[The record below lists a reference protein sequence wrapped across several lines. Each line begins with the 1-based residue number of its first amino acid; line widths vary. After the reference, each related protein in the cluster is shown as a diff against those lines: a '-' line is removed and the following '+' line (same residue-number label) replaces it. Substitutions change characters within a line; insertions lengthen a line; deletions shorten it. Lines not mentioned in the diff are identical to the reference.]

1 MTSASG
7 ATEPIAR
14 FVGVS
19 LDCPDPTALADFYL
33 AVTSKD
39 PARTLA
45 FGGE

>member
-19 LDCPDPTALADFYL
+19 LDCPDPAALADFYL
-33 AVTSKD
+33 ELLARY

>member
-1 MTSASG
+1 VTEQ

-19 LDCPDPTALADFYL
+19 LDCPDPAALAERFATL
-33 AVTSKD
+33 ARH

>member
-14 FVGVS
+14 FAGVS
-19 LDCPDPTALADFYL
+19 LDCPDPAALADFYL
-33 AVTSKD
+33 ELPARY